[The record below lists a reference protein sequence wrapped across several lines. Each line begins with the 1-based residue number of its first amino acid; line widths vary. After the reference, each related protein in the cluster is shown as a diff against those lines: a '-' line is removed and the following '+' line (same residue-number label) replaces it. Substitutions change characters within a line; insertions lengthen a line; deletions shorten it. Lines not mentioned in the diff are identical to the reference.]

1 MLFVASILI
10 VILFSNLFFVMLGW
24 DGLGLISFFL
34 IVYYQNSS
42 SVVSGLFTLLINRIG
57 DCLFLTSIVLFFYS
71 ARDLTFTS
79 NSLTSSL
86 TVFVLVFA
94 FITKRAIFPFSP
106 WLPIAIAAPTPVSA
120 LVHSSTLVTSGLFLI
135 IRYSHIIYS
144 SYFITKALLFFCV
157 FTSFYAG
164 LNSVFET
171 DLKKLIALS
180 TLRHLGFI
188 GIRFACGLLSLSF
201 FHLLVHALFKSL
213 LFMTIGD
220 VIVSLSHA
228 QDIRYLSKGHAY
240 TPFSSFI
247 MSVCLINLLGV
258 PSLSGFF
265 RKDLILE
272 LLNYNS
278 FSFICSFIVYLNVLF
293 TFFYTFQ
300 LFFFSFQRVKVSP
313 FQVFHSP
320 SLLHSSL
327 LLIMSIFTLFFGWV
341 FFNLISPF
349 IQFCPIPLAIKFYP
363 LLASF
368 LFFLLLF
375 IFLKFTPPHNRFLNY
390 YFSRIIFLHPVII
403 RISSLFYL
411 KSAFMVVKSYE
422 LGLISFML
430 NAAPAKLMSTLSSFS
445 FNSLPFSPILISLA
459 SLCLLLFIY
468 F

>member
-1 MLFVASILI
+1 
-10 VILFSNLFFVMLGW
+10 
-24 DGLGLISFFL
+24 L

-42 SVVSGLFTLLINRIG
+42 SIVSGLFTLLINRIG
-57 DCLFLTSIVLFFYS
+57 DCLFLASIVLFFYS
-71 ARDLTFTS
+71 ARDLTFMSNSVT
-79 NSLTSSL
+79 NSLTA
-86 TVFVLVFA
+86 FILVFA

-106 WLPIAIAAPTPVSA
+106 WLPIAIAAPTPISA

-213 LFMTIGD
+213 LFMTMGD
-220 VIVSLSHA
+220 VIVNLSHA

-258 PSLSGFF
+258 PRLSGFF

-313 FQVFHSP
+313 FQLFHSP

-327 LLIMSIFTLFFGWV
+327 LLIMSIFTLFFG
-341 FFNLISPF
+341 
-349 IQFCPIPLAIKFYP
+349 
-363 LLASF
+363 
-368 LFFLLLF
+368 
-375 IFLKFTPPHNRFLNY
+375 
-390 YFSRIIFLHPVII
+390 
-403 RISSLFYL
+403 
-411 KSAFMVVKSYE
+411 
-422 LGLISFML
+422 
-430 NAAPAKLMSTLSSFS
+430 
-445 FNSLPFSPILISLA
+445 
-459 SLCLLLFIY
+459 
-468 F
+468 